1 MSSDDGGVGNG
12 ATSRRREGAALRPL
26 AFAVRFVAAR
36 FFEPAAF
43 FRPLV
48 EVPDLV
54 DRAFFAADTGRLA
67 DLAAFFTPVF
77 RVFAFLARLAL
88 GLRADVDFRVREA
101 AFDVPLALRLAMFE
115 SFRNLDCF
123 AISIVL
129 SDAYR
134 HSDGAAEHLLTEIA
148 GCRTP
153 LPERRHSYG

>member
-1 MSSDDGGVGNG
+1 
-12 ATSRRREGAALRPL
+12 
-26 AFAVRFVAAR
+26 
-36 FFEPAAF
+36 
-43 FRPLV
+43 
-48 EVPDLV
+48 
-54 DRAFFAADTGRLA
+54 
-67 DLAAFFTPVF
+67 
-77 RVFAFLARLAL
+77 
-88 GLRADVDFRVREA
+88 
-101 AFDVPLALRLAMFE
+101 LRLAMFE